1 MSNNSKNI
9 CVVLPTYNEAG
20 NIHNTLEKI
29 FLNQPMLHDYKLSV
43 LVVDDNS
50 PDNTAELVKGL
61 MSKYSGLRL
70 ISGEKKGLGDAY
82 KRGIDYALKNLK
94 ADLIIQMDADGQHDP
109 GLIPKFI
116 GLTNNYDVII
126 GSRFVEGGSAP
137 DLSSYRLLLS
147 KLGNF
152 LVRYLGGAYLLRDCT
167 SGYRVIKREILE
179 KCQISK
185 FPTTGY
191 SFQSWLICELLRQG
205 AVIKESPI
213 VFAKRETGESKLSLA
228 DQLEFFLN
236 IVRIRFNNSEDFLKY
251 CLVGLSGVI
260 VNLGVYYYLT
270 RFISF
275 PVTLSSPVAIE
286 VSIISNFFLNNFWT
300 FKTRPI
306 RKSLQTRLLNF
317 HLVAG
322 FAGIINY
329 LFFLVLIYL
338 VNIYDIF
345 AVILGIAIG
354 IIFNYAGNS
363 LWTFRKEINKPLVS
377 RKDDDEKE

>member
-1 MSNNSKNI
+1 MNNNIKNI
-9 CVVLPTYNEAG
+9 CVVLPTYNESG

-29 FLNQPMLHDYKLSV
+29 FLNQTVLHGYKLSI

-61 MSKYSGLRL
+61 MPNYPGLNL
-70 ISGEKKGLGDAY
+70 ISGEKTGLGDAY

-109 GLIPKFI
+109 ELIPKFI

-126 GSRFVEGGSAP
+126 GSRFIEGGSAP
-137 DLSSYRLLLS
+137 YFSSYRLLLS

-152 LVRYLGGAYLLRDCT
+152 LVRYLGGAYVLRDCT

-179 KCQISK
+179 KCRLSS

-213 VFAKRETGESKLSLA
+213 IFAKRETGKSKLSFS

-236 IVRIRFNNSEDFLKY
+236 IVRIRFNHSEDFLKY

-270 RFISF
+270 RFISL
-275 PVTLSSPVAIE
+275 PVTLSSPIA
-286 VSIISNFFLNNFWT
+286 SNW
-300 FKTRPI
+300 
-306 RKSLQTRLLNF
+306 
-317 HLVAG
+317 
-322 FAGIINY
+322 
-329 LFFLVLIYL
+329 
-338 VNIYDIF
+338 
-345 AVILGIAIG
+345 
-354 IIFNYAGNS
+354 
-363 LWTFRKEINKPLVS
+363 
-377 RKDDDEKE
+377 

>member
-29 FLNQPMLHDYKLSV
+29 FLNQTKLHDYKLSV

-61 MSKYSGLRL
+61 MTKYSGLSL
-70 ISGEKKGLGDAY
+70 ISSEKKGLGDAY
-82 KRGIDYALKNLK
+82 KRGINYALKNLK

-116 GLTNNYDVII
+116 ELTNNYDVII
-126 GSRFVEGGSAP
+126 GSRFVEGGSTP
-137 DLSSYRLLLS
+137 YFSSYRLLLS

-152 LVRYLGGAYLLRDCT
+152 LVRYLGGAYVLKDCT
-167 SGYRVIKREILE
+167 SGYRVIKRELLA
-179 KCQISK
+179 KCQISN

-191 SFQSWLICELLRQG
+191 TFQSWLICELLRQG
-205 AVIKESPI
+205 ALIKESPI
-213 VFAKRETGESKLSLA
+213 IFARRETGKSKLSFA

-236 IVRIRFNNSEDFLKY
+236 IVRIRFSNSEDFVKY

-260 VNLGVYYYLT
+260 INLGVYYYLT

-275 PVTLSSPVAIE
+275 PVTLSSPIAIE
-286 VSIISNFFLNNFWT
+286 ISIISNFFLNNFWT
-300 FKTRPI
+300 FKARPTK
-306 RKSLQTRLLNF
+306 KSLKTKLLNF

-322 FAGIINY
+322 FSGIINY

-338 VNIYDIF
+338 VNIYDIL
-345 AVILGIAIG
+345 AVVSGIAIG

-363 LWTFRKEINKPLVS
+363 LWTFRKEINKPLVNRS
-377 RKDDDEKE
+377 DDEKK

>member
-1 MSNNSKNI
+1 M
-9 CVVLPTYNEAG
+9 VLPTYNEAG
-20 NIHNTLEKI
+20 NIHSILEKI
-29 FLNQPMLHDYKLSV
+29 FLNQRMLHGYKLSV

-50 PDNTAELVKGL
+50 LDNTAEIVKIL
-61 MSKYSGLRL
+61 IPKYSGLNL
-70 ISGEKKGLGDAY
+70 MSGEKRGLGDAY

-116 GLTNNYDVII
+116 GLANNYDVVI
-126 GSRFVEGGSAP
+126 GSRFVEGGSTP
-137 DLSSYRLLLS
+137 YFSSYRLLLS

-152 LVRYLGGAYLLRDCT
+152 LVRYLGGAYVLRDCT

-179 KCQISK
+179 KCQLSN

-205 AVIKESPI
+205 ALIKESPI
-213 VFAKRETGESKLSLA
+213 IFAKRETGESKLSLA
-228 DQLEFFLN
+228 DQLEFFFN

-251 CLVGLSGVI
+251 CVVGLSGVI
-260 VNLGVYYYLT
+260 INLGVYYYLT

-275 PVTLSSPVAIE
+275 PITLSSPIAIE

-300 FKTRPI
+300 FKARPI
-306 RKSLQTRLLNF
+306 KKSLQIRLLNF

-322 FAGIINY
+322 FSGIVNY
-329 LFFLVLIYL
+329 LFFLILVYL
-338 VNIYDIF
+338 VNIFDIL
-345 AVILGIAIG
+345 AVVLGIAIG

-363 LWTFRKEINKPLVS
+363 LWTFRKEINKPLVN
-377 RKDDDEKE
+377 RRDDEKE

>member
-1 MSNNSKNI
+1 M
-9 CVVLPTYNEAG
+9 VLPTYNEAG

-29 FLNQPMLHDYKLSV
+29 FLNQTILHDYKLGV
-43 LVVDDNS
+43 LVVDDSS

-61 MSKYSGLRL
+61 MTKYSRLSL
-70 ISGEKKGLGDAY
+70 ISSEKKGLGDAY
-82 KRGIDYALKNLK
+82 TRGIDYALKNLK

-126 GSRFVEGGSAP
+126 GSRFIEGGSTP
-137 DLSSYRLLLS
+137 DFSSYRLLLS

-167 SGYRVIKREILE
+167 SGYRVIKRELLE
-179 KCQISK
+179 KCQLSK

-213 VFAKRETGESKLSLA
+213 VFAKRETGKSKLSLA

-236 IVRIRFNNSEDFLKY
+236 IIRIRFNNSEDFLKY

-275 PVTLSSPVAIE
+275 PITLSSPVAIE
-286 VSIISNFFLNNFWT
+286 ISIISNFFLNNFWT
-300 FKTRPI
+300 FKKRPTK
-306 RKSLQTRLLNF
+306 KSFRIRLLNF
-317 HLVAG
+317 HIVAG
-322 FAGIINY
+322 VAGIMNY
-329 LFFLVLIYL
+329 LLFLVLVYL
-338 VNIYDIF
+338 VNIFDIL
-345 AVILGIAIG
+345 AVVLGIAIG
-354 IIFNYAGNS
+354 IVFNYAGNS
-363 LWTFRKEINKPLVS
+363 LWTFRKEINKPLVNGEE
-377 RKDDDEKE
+377 DEKE

>member
-1 MSNNSKNI
+1 
-9 CVVLPTYNEAG
+9 VLHG
-20 NIHNTLEKI
+20 
-29 FLNQPMLHDYKLSV
+29 YKLSI

-61 MSKYSGLRL
+61 MPNYPGLNL

-82 KRGIDYALKNLK
+82 KRGIDYALKNLD
-94 ADLIIQMDADGQHDP
+94 ADLFIQMDADGQHDP

-116 GLTNNYDVII
+116 GLTDNYDVII
-126 GSRFVEGGSAP
+126 GSRFVEGGGTP
-137 DLSSYRLLLS
+137 YFSSYRLLLS

-152 LVRYLGGAYLLRDCT
+152 LVRYLGGAYVLRDCT

-179 KCQISK
+179 KCQLSS
-185 FPTTGY
+185 FPTRGY

-205 AVIKESPI
+205 AIIKESPI
-213 VFAKRETGESKLSLA
+213 IFAKRETGESKLSLG

-275 PVTLSSPVAIE
+275 PITLSSPIAIE

-300 FKTRPI
+300 FKARTVK
-306 RKSLQTRLLNF
+306 KSLQTRLLNF

-322 FAGIINY
+322 VAGIINY
-329 LFFLVLIYL
+329 LFVLVLVYL
-338 VNIYDIF
+338 VNIYDIL
-345 AVILGIAIG
+345 AVLIGIAIG

-363 LWTFRKEINKPLVS
+363 LWTFRKEIKKPLANGG
-377 RKDDDEKE
+377 KDEKE

>member
-1 MSNNSKNI
+1 MNNNIQNI
-9 CVVLPTYNEAG
+9 CVVLPTYNESG
-20 NIHNTLEKI
+20 NIHSTLEKI
-29 FLNQPMLHDYKLSV
+29 FLNQIMLHGYKLNV

-61 MSKYSGLRL
+61 MPNYSGLNL

-82 KRGIDYALKNLK
+82 KRGIDYALNNLK

-126 GSRFVEGGSAP
+126 GSRFIEGGGTP
-137 DLSSYRLLLS
+137 YFSSYRLLLS

-152 LVRYLGGAYLLRDCT
+152 LVRYLGAAYVIRDCT
-167 SGYRVIKREILE
+167 SGYRVIKRELLE
-179 KCQISK
+179 KCQFSS
-185 FPTTGY
+185 FPTRGY

-205 AVIKESPI
+205 AIIKESPI
-213 VFAKRETGESKLSLA
+213 IFAKRETGESKLSLA

-236 IVRIRFNNSEDFLKY
+236 IVRIRFNNSEDFIKY

-275 PVTLSSPVAIE
+275 PITLSSPIAIE
-286 VSIISNFFLNNFWT
+286 ASIISNFFLNNFWT
-300 FKTRPI
+300 FKARPVK
-306 RKSLQTRLLNF
+306 KSFQTRLLNF

-322 FAGIINY
+322 VAGIINY
-329 LFFLVLIYL
+329 LLFLALVYL
-338 VNIYDIF
+338 VNIYDIL
-345 AVILGIAIG
+345 AVLLGIAIG

-363 LWTFRKEINKPLVS
+363 LWTFRKEIKKPS
-377 RKDDDEKE
+377 INRKGR

>member
-1 MSNNSKNI
+1 M
-9 CVVLPTYNEAG
+9 
-20 NIHNTLEKI
+20 
-29 FLNQPMLHDYKLSV
+29 
-43 LVVDDNS
+43 
-50 PDNTAELVKGL
+50 
-61 MSKYSGLRL
+61 
-70 ISGEKKGLGDAY
+70 
-82 KRGIDYALKNLK
+82 
-94 ADLIIQMDADGQHDP
+94 
-109 GLIPKFI
+109 
-116 GLTNNYDVII
+116 
-126 GSRFVEGGSAP
+126 
-137 DLSSYRLLLS
+137 
-147 KLGNF
+147 
-152 LVRYLGGAYLLRDCT
+152 
-167 SGYRVIKREILE
+167 
-179 KCQISK
+179 
-185 FPTTGY
+185 
-191 SFQSWLICELLRQG
+191 
-205 AVIKESPI
+205 
-213 VFAKRETGESKLSLA
+213 
-228 DQLEFFLN
+228 
-236 IVRIRFNNSEDFLKY
+236 
-251 CLVGLSGVI
+251 

-300 FKTRPI
+300 FKARPI
-306 RKSLQTRLLNF
+306 RKSLQARLLNF

>member
-1 MSNNSKNI
+1 MSNNNKNI

-20 NIHNTLEKI
+20 NIHNTLKKI
-29 FLNQPMLHDYKLSV
+29 FLNQTVLHDYKLSV
-43 LVVDDNS
+43 LVVDDSS

-61 MSKYSGLRL
+61 ITKYSGLNL

-82 KRGIDYALKNLK
+82 KRGINYALKNLK

-126 GSRFVEGGSAP
+126 GSRFIEGGSTP
-137 DLSSYRLLLS
+137 DFSSYRLLLS
-147 KLGNF
+147 RLGNF

-213 VFAKRETGESKLSLA
+213 VFAKRETGESKLSLT
-228 DQLEFFLN
+228 DQLEFVLN
-236 IVRIRFNNSEDFLKY
+236 IVKIRFNNSEDFLKY

-275 PVTLSSPVAIE
+275 PITLSSPVAIE
-286 VSIISNFFLNNFWT
+286 ISIISNFFLNNFWT
-300 FKTRPI
+300 FKKRPTK
-306 RKSLQTRLLNF
+306 KSFRIRLLNF
-317 HLVAG
+317 HIVAG
-322 FAGIINY
+322 VAGAINY
-329 LFFLVLIYL
+329 LFFLILVYL
-338 VNIYDIF
+338 VNVFDIL
-345 AVILGIAIG
+345 AVVFGIAIG

-363 LWTFRKEINKPLVS
+363 LWTFRKEMNKPLVS
-377 RKDDDEKE
+377 GEEDEKE